1 MKRIITILNSFL
13 FTAAFLAAYS
23 TWAVAGAQQERMKA
37 CNEEAGK
44 QALQE
49 EERKQFMSSCLAAPV
64 SASEHKL
71 TSQQEKMRE
80 CNKEARDKSLKGD
93 ERKKFMSE
101 CLKG

>member
-1 MKRIITILNSFL
+1 MKRIITILAVFL

-44 QALQE
+44 QGLQG
-49 EERKQFMSSCLAAPV
+49 EERKQFLSSCLAVPV

-93 ERKKFMSE
+93 QRKKFMSE

>member
-1 MKRIITILNSFL
+1 MKRIITVLALFL
-13 FTAAFLAAYS
+13 FTAAFLIAYS
-23 TWAVAGAQQERMKA
+23 PWAVAGAQQERMKA

-44 QALQE
+44 QALQG
-49 EERKQFMSSCLAAPV
+49 EERKQFLSSCLAVPA

-71 TSQQEKMRE
+71 TSQQLKMRE

-93 ERKKFMSE
+93 QRKKFMSE

>member
-1 MKRIITILNSFL
+1 MKRIITVLALVF

-37 CNEEAGK
+37 CTEEAGK
-44 QALQE
+44 QALQG
-49 EERKQFMSSCLAAPV
+49 EERKQFLSSCLAVPA

-93 ERKKFMSE
+93 QRKKFMSD